1 MKKTRSFSAKSHSS
15 KKLQKNNNSFQTPF
29 QQSSTKFSP
38 ALHDVGGSF
47 CRSLSSLRIRLEAMW
62 GQRPPPSLPPSFPYS
77 SSSSRADLPETG
89 SVLPV
94 RRPLSSLLQRFF
106 SLRSSHKPGRSPTRL
121 SWLPVPTPARSP
133 MTPHHLLLVLLL
145 FRSTV
150 KISGEKRKRKSSF
163 ILYYIVPIIL

>member
-1 MKKTRSFSAKSHSS
+1 MKKTRSFSAKSYSS
-15 KKLQKNNNSFQTPF
+15 KKLKKNNDSFQTPF

-62 GQRPPPSLPPSFPYS
+62 GQRPPPSLPPSLSSSSSS

-94 RRPLSSLLQRFF
+94 RRPFSSLLQRFF
-106 SLRSSHKPGRSPTRL
+106 SLRSSHKPRRSPTRL
-121 SWLPVPTPARSP
+121 SCLPVPTPARSP
-133 MTPHHLLLVLLL
+133 MTPHHILLVLLL
-145 FRSTV
+145 FRPTV
-150 KISGEKRKRKSSF
+150 TISGEKKKKKK
-163 ILYYIVPIIL
+163 